1 MRGRW
6 FLLVLLVV
14 FRMAAADTDAAAVRA
29 AKKWLAVVDAGRYGE
44 SWDQASSAF
53 REAITKEKW
62 VEAVTSVRTQ
72 VGKFESRMLAVTQ
85 PMNDPP
91 NAPPGH
97 YIIIEYTSNF
107 ANKNAATETV
117 VMALDHDKRWRTS
130 GYFVK

>member
-6 FLLVLLVV
+6 FLLLLLLA
-14 FRMAAADTDAAAVRA
+14 FRLVAANTDKSAARA
-29 AKKWLAVVDAGRYGE
+29 AETWLAVVDAGRYGE
-44 SWDQASSAF
+44 SWDQASDAF
-53 REAITKEKW
+53 RKAITREKW
-62 VEAVTSVRTQ
+62 VEAVTSVRNQ
-72 VGKFESRMLAVTQ
+72 VGRFESRTTALTQ
-85 PMNDPP
+85 PIKDPP

-97 YIIIEYTSNF
+97 YIILEYTSNF